1 MMKDVKKILV
11 PIDFSENSE
20 KIVEHAV
27 LLARKFAAKLIV
39 IFVAQSFFET
49 NSDFFVPHVSIA
61 ELEQDIFES
70 SRKRMALFMEE
81 SVNKEEVE
89 ADSEVLLGDVAQ
101 EILDYAA
108 DKEIDMIV
116 MGTHGYKGLDK
127 LLFGSVAEKVVKM
140 SPCPVLTVNPYR

>member
-1 MMKDVKKILV
+1 MKDVKNILV
-11 PIDFSENSE
+11 PVDFSENSE
-20 KIVEHAV
+20 KIVQHAV
-27 LLARKFAAKLIV
+27 LLAKKFAARLTV

-49 NSDFFVPHVSIA
+49 NSDFFVPHVPIA

-81 SVNKEEVE
+81 SLNKEEVE

>member
-1 MMKDVKKILV
+1 MMKDVKNILV

-20 KIVEHAV
+20 KIVQHAA
-27 LLARKFAAKLIV
+27 LFAKKFEARLTIL
-39 IFVAQSFFET
+39 FVAQSFFET
-49 NSDFFVPHVSIA
+49 NSDFFVPHVPIA

-70 SRKRMALFMEE
+70 SKERMALFMAE
-81 SVNKEEVE
+81 SVDKEVK

-101 EILDYAA
+101 EILDYAQ
-108 DKEIDMIV
+108 DKRIDMIV
-116 MGTHGYKGLDK
+116 MGTHGYQGLDK